1 MTPKQRSRARVVQ
14 ALYQWLVSGDELA
27 EIEKQ
32 FLNQKEGKISKA
44 FFSNLFTNIPKNIS
58 LLDEIIKPSLDRRLD
73 ELGPTERA
81 VLYLGVYELK
91 FQPEVPY
98 KVVINE
104 AIDLTK
110 LYGAEGAYKLINT
123 SLDKIAQNVRR
134 IEVSDK
140 TNTKT

>member
-14 ALYQWLVSGDELA
+14 ALYQWLISGDDLA
-27 EIEKQ
+27 EIEQQ

-44 FFSNLFTNIPKNIS
+44 FFSNLFINIPKTIS
-58 LLDEIIKPSLDRRLD
+58 LLNEIIEPSLDRSLD

-81 VLYLGVYELK
+81 VLYLGVYELN

-104 AIDLTK
+104 AIELAK

-123 SLDKIAQNVRR
+123 SLDKIAQNLRSVELR
-134 IEVSDK
+134 D
-140 TNTKT
+140 